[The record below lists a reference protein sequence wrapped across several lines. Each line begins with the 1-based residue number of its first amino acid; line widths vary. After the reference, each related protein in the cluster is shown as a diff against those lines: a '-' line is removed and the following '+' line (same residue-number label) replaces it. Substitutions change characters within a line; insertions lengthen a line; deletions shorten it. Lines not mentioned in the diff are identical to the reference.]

1 MIKLSKD
8 IFINMEKEI
17 FKGNLLDIGMDNQG
31 IIYNIYKEFNDN
43 INVEYVSGKEEG
55 KNIKDDYYD
64 NCILLFS
71 FNKLWVKFKKK
82 NFIKDI
88 HSHLAKNG
96 IIHIWDIDKWYGK
109 IFNADIKILI
119 PGGKL
124 RKIKI
129 RDFNILKDNSKE
141 STIRLLN
148 NYFKILECRNS
159 DGLYYIKAEK
169 KNLVCKS

>member
-43 INVEYVSGKEEG
+43 VNVEYVSGKEEG
-55 KNIKDDYYD
+55 KNIKEDYYD

-88 HSHLAKNG
+88 YNHLAKNG
-96 IIHIWDIDKWYGK
+96 TIHIWDIDKGYGK
-109 IFNADIKILI
+109 IFYADIKILI
-119 PGGKL
+119 PEGKL

-141 STIRLLN
+141 STLRLLD